1 MLSFVQIDMQAIESH
16 KMLTGNMS
24 AMVFLSVI
32 PKLDIERIIQTS
44 KISTKKMQLLS
55 ESGRNNSMGVEF

>member
-24 AMVFLSVI
+24 AMFFLSAI
-32 PKLDIERIIQTS
+32 PKLDIERIIQNRAGVPPR
-44 KISTKKMQLLS
+44 KCNFVWVWS
-55 ESGRNNSMGVEF
+55 E